1 MSKLEANNKSL
12 KREINEAHINIQERE
27 HTIKIKSLELE
38 ELLQK
43 LEIISEEHKAMSG
56 QRKELEKKVHTL
68 NSDNQLLVKKILEL
82 KEEQVKRF
90 NEANEI
96 YEEAAKLRKDS
107 LLTKYDE
114 NSASQGFLEFDMS
127 DINPQYILASP
138 VGLTVRRTPHR
149 AAAEQTRA
157 EGDGAQGRVPLRG
170 LQQPRH
176 DARHGRRR
184 LQGEGVGRP
193 AWSGDERLQ
202 GVQQASDGSVVQ
214 PGQRV
219 PGSVLGRQ
227 EREAVAHEHNAR
239 RTHLHRA
246 QGHVVRV
253 RLCLLG
259 ALVLHGQQ
267 RPHDQVLGLREGIL
281 REHGKAAGRARR
293 RTAPHRASA

>member
-138 VGLTVRRTPHR
+138 VGLTVRRTPHCCSCRADPSRRRWRTRTSASAWTSTASARCSPR
-149 AAAEQTRA
+149 AAAT
-157 EGDGAQGRVPLRG
+157 
-170 LQQPRH
+170 
-176 DARHGRRR
+176 AR
-184 LQGEGVGRP
+184 
-193 AWSGDERLQ
+193 
-202 GVQQASDGSVVQ
+202 
-214 PGQRV
+214 
-219 PGSVLGRQ
+219 
-227 EREAVAHEHNAR
+227 
-239 RTHLHRA
+239 
-246 QGHVVRV
+246 
-253 RLCLLG
+253 
-259 ALVLHGQQ
+259 
-267 RPHDQVLGLREGIL
+267 
-281 REHGKAAGRARR
+281 
-293 RTAPHRASA
+293 